1 MSDNPDPNEPNT
13 SADEEFDFEEE
24 SSSQGVRDEQERRL
38 EEMEQRLERKES
50 ELDEREQR
58 LEREAS
64 ELNERED
71 DLLGRREEVVGL
83 REEVEAL
90 ESDIEDRKQRLD
102 EREVSID
109 EQERELEE
117 RSAELARKEQTL
129 QNYVDDQLAGLENEL
144 TETVR
149 TAVDSSMQNVEG
161 GDVDEERLTR
171 TVRRAVDS
179 SMQNVEGG
187 GVDDETLSRTV
198 RESVDSAI
206 DGRDLGANG
215 SAFGAVLGSLL
226 AFLGILLVAG
236 GVSNALLTFLGEG
249 GLTILSANSTNYI
262 ASSGLVIIGFAAN
275 LAAAAGRV

>member
-1 MSDNPDPNEPNT
+1 MSDNPDRDET
-13 SADEEFDFEEE
+13 DASSADEEFDFQEE
-24 SSSQGVRDEQERRL
+24 SSGQEVRDEQQRRL

-64 ELNERED
+64 ELDERED
-71 DLLGRREEVVGL
+71 DLLERREEVVGL

-129 QNYVDDQLAGLENEL
+129 QNYVDDQLAGLEDEL
-144 TETVR
+144 TDTVR

-161 GDVDEERLTR
+161 G
-171 TVRRAVDS
+171 
-179 SMQNVEGG
+179 G
-187 GVDDETLSRTV
+187 GVDEETLSRTV

-206 DGRDLGANG
+206 DSRDLGANG

-236 GVSNALLTFLGEG
+236 GVSNGLLTYLGEG
-249 GLTILSANSTNYI
+249 ALTILSNDSTNYI

>member
-129 QNYVDDQLAGLENEL
+129 QNYVGDQLQEAENRL
-144 TETVR
+144 VETVR
-149 TAVDSSMQNVEG
+149 DAVRSSMQNV
-161 GDVDEERLTR
+161 
-171 TVRRAVDS
+171 
-179 SMQNVEGG
+179 NVEGG
-187 GVDDETLSRTV
+187 GEIDEEKLTTTV
-198 RESVDSAI
+198 RESVDSAVQQQ
-206 DGRDLGANG
+206 DLETDS

-236 GVSNALLTFLGEG
+236 GVANGLLTYVETA
-249 GLTILSANSTNYI
+249 TISPIFDQTSANYI
-262 ASSGLVIIGFAAN
+262 AASGLVIVGFAAN

>member
-50 ELDEREQR
+50 ELNEREQR

-161 GDVDEERLTR
+161 G
-171 TVRRAVDS
+171 
-179 SMQNVEGG
+179 